1 MEADILTFCDPSDD
15 AYVMT
20 DDRLATTRHSAV
32 AFALATLV
40 LLLLS
45 GNAARARILP
55 VGPKAQFTLPS
66 QAASAARDGDKIVIE
81 PGLYQDCAIWLASN
95 LTIEGRGPGV
105 VIADKVCLE
114 RGIFVV
120 VGNGVTVRNIAFSG
134 ARGRFHT
141 AAGIL
146 GEGANLTVLNSRF
159 LNNENG
165 ILLGGGPTS
174 RVRIY
179 DSAFRGNGSCEGACA
194 HGVYAGTHIA
204 LLDVQRCRFL
214 DTRTAHHVK
223 SRALTTVIADNDIAD
238 GDSGTSSYLID
249 IPNGGNL
256 LVQGNTMGKGANS
269 SNPAVAISIG
279 IEGVTNPTNVLV
291 VRENRFVSTL
301 RDLTTFVRNS
311 TLTPTI
317 LTGNSFSGRIAPLD
331 GIGTIDPEHR
341 ATME

>member
-1 MEADILTFCDPSDD
+1 
-15 AYVMT
+15 MT
-20 DDRLATTRHSAV
+20 DDRLVTTRHSAV

-40 LLLLS
+40 LLFLGS
-45 GNAARARILP
+45 SSAFARVLQ
-55 VGPKAQFTLPS
+55 VGAQAQFKLPS
-66 QAASAARDGDKIVIE
+66 HAAAVARDGDKIVIE
-81 PGLYQDCAIWLASN
+81 PGLYRDCAIWLAPN

-120 VGNGVTVRNIAFSG
+120 VADNVTIRNIVFSG

-146 GEGANLTVLNSRF
+146 GEGANLTVLNSQF

-165 ILLGGGPTS
+165 ILLGGGPNS
-174 RVRIY
+174 RVRIFH
-179 DSAFRGNGSCEGACA
+179 SAFRGNGSCEGPCA

-204 LLDVQRCRFL
+204 LLDIQHCRFL

-223 SRALTTVIADNDIAD
+223 SRAQTTVIANNEIAD

-249 IPNGGNL
+249 IPNGGNV
-256 LVQGNTMGKGANS
+256 LVQQNTMGKGANS

-279 IEGVTNPTNVLV
+279 IEGITNSTNVLV
-291 VRENRFVSTL
+291 VRENRFASTL
-301 RDLTTFVRNS
+301 RDFTTFVRNS
-311 TLTPTI
+311 TLTPAI
-317 LTGNSFSGRIAPLD
+317 LTGNTLVGRIVPLD
-331 GIGTIDPEHR
+331 GIGMTDPEHR
-341 ATME
+341 ALLE